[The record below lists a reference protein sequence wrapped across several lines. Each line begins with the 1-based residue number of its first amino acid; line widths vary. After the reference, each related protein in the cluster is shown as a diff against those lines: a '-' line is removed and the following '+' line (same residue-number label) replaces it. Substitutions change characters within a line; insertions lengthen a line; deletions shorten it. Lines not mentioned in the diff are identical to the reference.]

1 MADALSYR
9 LARSG
14 RFSGAIPRSER
25 SSSVG
30 RCGMAERMQQVG
42 ELPEDDAVSQDR
54 LGTEN
59 DDVRHVV
66 VIYNLF

>member
-1 MADALSYR
+1 
-9 LARSG
+9 
-14 RFSGAIPRSER
+14 
-25 SSSVG
+25 
-30 RCGMAERMQQVG
+30 MAERMQQVG